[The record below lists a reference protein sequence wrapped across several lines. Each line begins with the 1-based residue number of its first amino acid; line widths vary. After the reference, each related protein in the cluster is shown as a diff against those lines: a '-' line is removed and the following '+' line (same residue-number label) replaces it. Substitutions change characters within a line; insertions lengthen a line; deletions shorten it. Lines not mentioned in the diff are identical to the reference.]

1 VPAAH
6 LAAAAASHCVPHPC
20 RFAVCR
26 LFAGEALYAHR
37 KPEIAM
43 PDAFIYDHVRTPRG
57 RGKADGALHEVT
69 TLNLA
74 TQALAA
80 IKHRNHLD
88 PGLVDDV
95 VLGCVD
101 PVGEAGGDIARV
113 AAICADYGNSVP
125 GVQINRFC
133 ASGLDAV
140 NFAAAEVMAG
150 QHDMAIGGG
159 VESMSR
165 VGIGASGGAW
175 PVDPAI
181 ALKSYFLPQGISADL
196 IATKYGFSRDDVDAY
211 AVESQARAATAWAD
225 GRFARSVIA
234 VKDVNGLTILAKDEH
249 MRPGTSMQSL
259 AQLQPSFSPIGE
271 MGGFDAVA
279 VQAHPEIETV
289 NHVHHAGNS
298 SGIVDGAAVVLIGNE
313 EAGRRAGLKPRARI
327 KAFANIGTEPAIML
341 TGPVDVTAKVLR
353 KAKMTL
359 ADIDLFEVNEAFASV
374 VLRYLQAFD
383 LDAGK
388 VNVNGG
394 AIALGH
400 PLGATGAMILGTAL
414 DEIERRNVNTALVT
428 LCIGAGMGTATII
441 ERV

>member
-1 VPAAH
+1 M
-6 LAAAAASHCVPHPC
+6 L
-20 RFAVCR
+20 
-26 LFAGEALYAHR
+26 ET
-37 KPEIAM
+37 
-43 PDAFIYDHVRTPRG
+43 FIYDHVRTPRG

-69 TLNLA
+69 ALNLA
-74 TQALAA
+74 TQALATL
-80 IKHRNHLD
+80 KDRNALD
-88 PGLVDDV
+88 PALVDDV
-95 VLGCVD
+95 VMGCVD
-101 PVGEAGGDIARV
+101 PVGEAGGDIARA
-113 AAICADYGNSVP
+113 AAICAGYGNGVP

-140 NFAAAEVMAG
+140 NFAAAQVMSG
-150 QHDMAIGGG
+150 QHDMAVGGG

-181 ALKSYFLPQGISADL
+181 ALKSYFVPQGISADL

-211 AVESQARAATAWAD
+211 AVESQKRAAKAWEE

-234 VKDVNGLTILAKDEH
+234 VKDPNGITILAKDEH
-249 MRPGTSMQSL
+249 MRPATTMQTL
-259 AQLQPSFSPIGE
+259 AQLKPSFAE
-271 MGGFDAVA
+271 MGDFAGFDAVA
-279 VQAHPEIETV
+279 VQAHPEVESV

-298 SGIVDGAAVVLIGNE
+298 SGIVDGAAAVLVGNA

-327 KAFANIGTEPAIML
+327 KAFANVGTEPAIML
-341 TGPVDVTAKVLR
+341 TGPIDVTKKVLR
-353 KAKMTL
+353 KAGMAL
-359 ADIDLFEVNEAFASV
+359 GDIDLFEVNEAFASV
-374 VLRYLQAFD
+374 VLRYLQAFA

-400 PLGATGAMILGTAL
+400 PLGATGAMILGTAI
-414 DEIERRNVNTALVT
+414 DELERRNAAIALVT